1 MPRAGLTTDLV
12 IERGAQLLEQHRGG
26 DLTLAMLA
34 SNLDVRTPSL
44 YKHVDGLAGLRRGIM
59 LRAKRML
66 AAELA
71 QATIGQA
78 RGDAVRSLA
87 TAYRRWAQAHPMQYP
102 MTTLA
107 PDPDDE
113 GDQAASATALTVIY
127 IVLAGFDLVG
137 QDAIDATR
145 FVRAAIHGFVSL
157 ETGGAFKLP
166 FDLERSY
173 DKVID
178 AVVTALETWKHS
190 PGDQPLQQ
198 QH

>member
-1 MPRAGLTTDLV
+1 MPRAGLTTEVV

-34 SNLDVRTPSL
+34 KELDVRTPSL

-71 QATIGQA
+71 QATIGRA
-78 RGDAVRSLA
+78 RSDAVRSLA
-87 TAYRRWAQAHPMQYP
+87 ISYRRWALEHPMQYP

-107 PDPDDE
+107 PDADDE
-113 GDQAASATALTVIY
+113 ADQAASTTALTVIY
-127 IVLAGFDLVG
+127 TVLAGFDLIG
-137 QDAIDATR
+137 EDAIDATR
-145 FVRAAIHGFVSL
+145 FLRAAIHGFVSL

-166 FDLERSY
+166 VDLERSY

-190 PGDQPLQQ
+190 PGEKPGQQ
-198 QH
+198 RH